1 MCRDL
6 VTPFIPA
13 AVEQPAKGLLVF
25 AWSILLA
32 LPVVP
37 GTALSQE
44 EDVAHGAELLAP
56 LKKELKQAL
65 MAGMRNGPLSAISI
79 CKDEAPAIAASLS
92 VDGIEIGRTSHRLR
106 NPANS
111 APNWVDLI
119 LEKYLGEESD
129 RAPTV
134 VSLENNR
141 QGYVE
146 PIVVAPLCL
155 ACHGKTLAPDVSAH
169 ISEAYAED
177 EATGFDVGDLRG
189 VYWVEYPAAN

>member
-1 MCRDL
+1 MKHER
-6 VTPFIPA
+6 
-13 AVEQPAKGLLVF
+13 LLVF

-37 GTALSQE
+37 GAALSQE
-44 EDVAHGAELLAP
+44 EDVAYGAELLAP

-65 MAGMRNGPLSAISI
+65 MAGMQNGPLSAISV
-79 CKDEAPAIAASLS
+79 CKDQAPAIAASLS
-92 VDGIEIGRTSHRLR
+92 VDGVEIGRTSHRLR

-111 APNWVDLI
+111 APDWVDPI
-119 LEKYLGEESD
+119 LKKYLGEESD

-141 QGYVE
+141 QGYIE

-155 ACHGKTLAPDVSAH
+155 ACHGKTLAPDVAAH
-169 ISEAYAED
+169 INEAYPED
-177 EATGFDVGDLRG
+177 EATGFDEGDLRG
-189 VYWVEYPAAN
+189 VYWVEYPAEK